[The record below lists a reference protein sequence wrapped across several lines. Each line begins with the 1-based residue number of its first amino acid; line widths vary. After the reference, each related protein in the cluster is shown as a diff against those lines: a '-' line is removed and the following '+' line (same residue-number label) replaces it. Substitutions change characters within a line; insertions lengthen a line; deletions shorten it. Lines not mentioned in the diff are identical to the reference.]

1 MIHYKRHILLR
12 REGNA
17 TLTLLDLMALHKMR
31 KVDEEDIL
39 DMPGETRRLGPKP
52 GAQSENQ

>member
-1 MIHYKRHILLR
+1 MIHYRRHILLR

-17 TLTLLDLMALHKMR
+17 TLLDLMALHKMR